1 MFSEYY
7 LKARLMPAMLT
18 MIPLVVLY
26 VYMISPLVDEVFM
39 VVWNRLPLIAGI
51 SLNMAILFFL
61 VLLNRFVS
69 KKVFQN
75 LFYQDELYMPSTN
88 MLMPDD
94 STLEKITKNRYYS
107 LILADFGID
116 LKTDLAKLTSE
127 DEKRKMIIKVVAL
140 IRAKLVGN
148 RMLLRHNIEY
158 GFWRNFLGGS
168 ILAII
173 VSVFLSIAAI
183 LNNNESVST
192 AGIVL
197 FIVYFLPIVFSK
209 LIVKTHGGNYANILF
224 EQYEAMN
231 RN

>member
-39 VVWNRLPLIAGI
+39 VVWNRLPLITGI

-94 STLEKITKNRYYS
+94 GTLEKITKNRYYS
-107 LILADFGID
+107 LIWADFGID

-127 DEKRKMIIKVVAL
+127 EEKRKMIIKVVAL
-140 IRAKLVGN
+140 IRAKLVSN

-158 GFWRNFLGGS
+158 GFLRNFLGGS
-168 ILAII
+168 ILATI

-183 LNNNESVST
+183 LNNNEPVFT

>member
-1 MFSEYY
+1 
-7 LKARLMPAMLT
+7 MPAMLT

-39 VVWNRLPLIAGI
+39 VVWNRLPLITGI

-94 STLEKITKNRYYS
+94 GTLEKITKNRYYS
-107 LILADFGID
+107 LIWADFGID

-127 DEKRKMIIKVVAL
+127 EEKRKMIIKIVAL
-140 IRAKLVGN
+140 IRAKLVSN

-158 GFWRNFLGGS
+158 GFWCNFLGGS
-168 ILAII
+168 ILATI

-183 LNNNESVST
+183 LNNNEPVFT

>member
-18 MIPLVVLY
+18 MFPLVVLY
-26 VYMISPLVDEVFM
+26 VYMISPLVDEMFM
-39 VVWNRLPLIAGI
+39 VVWSRFYLITGI

-69 KKVFQN
+69 KRVFRN
-75 LFYQDELYMPSTN
+75 LFYKDELYMQSTN
-88 MLMPDD
+88 MLMPNDG
-94 STLEKITKNRYYS
+94 TLEKITKNRYYS
-107 LILADFGID
+107 LILVDFGID
-116 LKTDLAKLTSE
+116 LQTDLKKLASE
-127 DEKRKMIIKVVAL
+127 EEKRKMIIKVVGL
-140 IRAKLVGN
+140 IRVKLFSN
-148 RMLLRHNIEY
+148 RMKLRYNIKY

-183 LNNNESVST
+183 LNNNEPVFT

-197 FIVYFLPIVFSK
+197 FFVYFLPIVFSK
-209 LIVKTHGGNYANILF
+209 LIVKTHGDNYANILF

>member
-39 VVWNRLPLIAGI
+39 VVWNRLPLITGI

-94 STLEKITKNRYYS
+94 GTLEKITKNRYYS
-107 LILADFGID
+107 LIWADFGID

-127 DEKRKMIIKVVAL
+127 EEKRKMIIKIVAL
-140 IRAKLVGN
+140 IRAKLVSN
-148 RMLLRHNIEY
+148 RMLLRHNKEY

-168 ILAII
+168 ILATI

-183 LNNNESVST
+183 LNNNEPVFT